1 MEQLQLTNIFL
12 EQSKVPFWIIDL
24 EFQLLYSNKA
34 YQGLTKVVPGLTNK
48 LNESIFIEDVG
59 KEDVEKWAAYYK
71 RAFKGASFEAENH
84 YYNSELKETQYGQ
97 TTFEP
102 LKNEENK
109 IYAVACQ
116 WKNVSHIVNH
126 KSEAKQLMDS
136 SLDVFCTFNEQGE
149 FLYVSEAAKEH
160 WGYSPAELLGTPY
173 RSLVIEEDL
182 SATDSID
189 TTIRNGQEI
198 KSFSNR
204 YRKKDGGIAYNI
216 WSSKWDERTKRF
228 YSVARDGKEKL
239 EQEEKLLKSE
249 KRFKALVTGAFD
261 LVAVIDIKGHYL
273 YMSPSITAIAGIP
286 PEVFIGKNA
295 FDFVHPDDKK
305 QTAAELEK
313 SIKED
318 RVIMKPYRAK
328 NHKNE
333 WRWVESILTN
343 MLDNSAINGIVINS
357 RDITEKIEQ
366 EEKLLQSERRFKA
379 LIQEGS
385 DLIGILDTD
394 GTYSYVSPTSN
405 AVLGISPEEFIGRNA
420 FEFIHPNDE
429 PRVLAGLQKVPT
441 ENKVTLKPYRFLNH
455 KKEWRWVETVL
466 TNMLDNPSVK
476 GIVANSRDVT
486 DRIEQEERIV
496 QTEKRFETLIQNS
509 MDCIVILSP
518 EGETNFVSEAI
529 KNILGYTPSEIMK
542 MDIWELI
549 HPEDIKGSQAAL
561 AKSFKQPGV
570 SIEGFTAR
578 LKHKDGSWRWVE
590 PVVTNLVHDPS
601 IRGIVDVFRDVTKRK
616 TEELEKDLINRISDI
631 FNQNTHNEL
640 TTCLSSV
647 CEQVVHF
654 DNFSFAEIWL
664 PTFDSKKLNRA
675 ASYTGSKAGKQFFKE
690 SKKLN
695 AVGIKEGLSDQV
707 LKNRETVIWESV
719 DEEWHLFKRK
729 AAAEKAGIKSLIAIP
744 LMHNDNLLGGLLIGT
759 EKAKSALSMNLDLFL
774 KLEST
779 IGSELSRKKTEV
791 ELSQIFNFTPDMIC
805 VAGFDGYIKQI
816 NPAGLALLGYSLE
829 EIRSRPIKSFVHEE
843 DKSLTEENQNK
854 LYNGKDL
861 DSFENRYITK
871 AGKVIWLSWTATSL
885 PEQGIIYAVAKDIT
899 EEKNLRELN
908 RHVGLLAKIG
918 SWEVDLVKQT
928 VFWSD
933 EVHKIYET
941 DPNSFVPTV
950 DNAIDFY
957 REDFRQFAL
966 SSFEKCIETGESY
979 EIEAVIVTCSN
990 KERWVRT
997 TAKAEFIDGACV
1009 RVYGSFQ
1016 DINERKQ
1023 AENRLQSLADN
1034 IPGIIY
1040 NYAIYPDGTDA
1051 LLHVSGDVEK
1061 IWGFTADQVIENSKL
1076 IWDQIKLGGD
1086 FEEVQASVQKSIQT
1100 KSKWISRSKYVSPTG
1115 EVRNLLG
1122 FGSPSFLAD
1131 GTILF
1136 NSIILD
1142 NTQQAKNEELLTST
1156 GKLAKIGGWE
1166 VDLINNSVYWTKET
1180 HLIHKTD
1187 PNFFIPT
1194 FEGAINFYRE
1204 DFHDLV
1210 RSNVEECIRTGDPYK
1225 IEAVLITANKK
1236 ELWVRSNASAEFIN
1250 GVCTRIYGSIQDIHE
1265 QKTAA
1270 LELERSI
1277 KALGDYKYSLD
1288 QSAIIAFTDQKG
1300 VITSVN
1306 DNFCE
1311 ISGYSKKE
1319 LLGKTHRIINASY
1332 HPASFF
1338 KELWKTIASGKV
1350 WRGEVKNKAKNGSYY
1365 WVDTTI
1371 TPFLNDKNKPVQYL
1385 AIRFDITERK
1395 KAEDEKARFQETLE
1409 NSLNEIYM
1417 FDSKTFKF
1425 GYVNKGAML
1434 NLGYTKQELH
1444 DLTPLD
1450 IKPEYTEESFN
1461 QLVSPLLSHEKEKVI
1476 FFTEHKRKDG
1486 SLYPVEVHLK
1496 LVEEAD
1502 YSNFIAIILD
1512 ITERKKAEEDLIAS
1526 SERLRLATKT
1536 GNIGI
1541 WDWDVVN
1548 DHLIWD
1554 DTMYDIFDVEENEF
1568 QGAFEAWEAKIHPDD
1583 VDEANEELQNALKG
1597 LSKFNAEFRVVR
1609 HDKSIRYVAGE
1620 AIVIRDEVSG
1630 NPIRMIGTNI
1640 DITER
1645 KKAEKENRF
1654 KANLLSMVRQGAIA
1668 TNLEGEVNYW
1678 NKGAEIMY
1686 GWKAEEALGKNIM
1699 QLTTLENN
1707 EEEARKIMEM
1717 LKKGESW
1724 SGNFEVQKK
1733 DGTNFTVKITNSP
1746 IYDGKKNLRGI
1757 IGISTDITQEIKN
1770 RELLKQYTKEL
1781 ERSNE
1786 ELEQFAFVTSHDLQ
1800 EPLRMISGFMDQLKR
1815 KYEDQLDDKALQ
1827 YIYFATDGAKR
1838 MKNIILDLLDYSRA
1852 SKPSDDLE
1860 EVNLNEV
1867 ITSYEQ
1873 LRRKVIAESS
1883 TIIKS
1888 EELPSIVTYNAVV
1901 TQIFH
1906 GLLDNSIKYAREGIA
1921 PVIEIKS
1928 QEKEN
1933 EWKFS
1938 VTDNGIGIDAQF
1950 YDKIFV
1956 IFQRLHNRESYAG
1969 TGIGL
1974 AIVKRCVEFLD
1985 GKIWLTSTVGEGTTF
2000 FFTIA
2005 KNRKHKIQKNEIS

>member
-24 EFQLLYSNKA
+24 EFQLLYTNKA
-34 YQGLTKVVPGLTNK
+34 YQGLTEVMPGLTNK
-48 LNESIFIEDVG
+48 PNDSLFIEDVA
-59 KEDVEKWAAYYK
+59 KEDVEKWVAYYK
-71 RAFKGASFEAENH
+71 RAFKGVSFETEH
-84 YYNSELKETQYGQ
+84 RYYDSELQETQYGQ
-97 TTFEP
+97 ITFEP
-102 LKNEENK
+102 LRNEDNK
-109 IYAVACQ
+109 IYAVGCQ
-116 WKNVSHIVNH
+116 WKNVSHIVKH
-126 KSEAKQLMDS
+126 GSKAKQLIDS

-149 FLYVSEAAKEH
+149 FLYVNATAKEH
-160 WGYSPAELLGTPY
+160 WGYTPEELLGTNY
-173 RSLVIEEDL
+173 RSLLIEEDVAVTN
-182 SATDSID
+182 SVD

-204 YRKKDGGIAYNI
+204 YRKKDGGIAYNL
-216 WSSKWDERTKRF
+216 WSSRWDERTKLF

-239 EQEEKLLKSE
+239 KQEEKLLKSE

-286 PEVFIGKNA
+286 PEEFIGKNA
-295 FDFVHPDDKK
+295 FDFVHPEDIK

-313 SIKED
+313 SIKEN

-343 MLDNSAINGIVINS
+343 MLGNSTINGIVINS

-420 FEFIHPNDE
+420 FEFIHPDDE

-529 KNILGYTPSEIMK
+529 KNILGYTQSEIMK

-561 AKSFKQPGV
+561 AKSFEQPGV

-675 ASYTGSKAGKQFFKE
+675 AIYTGSKAGKQFFKE

-759 EKAKSALSMNLDLFL
+759 EKAKSTLSMNLDLFL

-843 DKSLTEENQNK
+843 DQSLTEENQNK

-1016 DINERKQ
+1016 DIHDGKENEIALRQSEAKFRTIFEIATLGIAQVDPTNGNIILVNSYYESITGYFVDELLEMNFLELTHPDDRKKDWELFSK
-1023 AENRLQSLADN
+1023 AARGEEEYRN
-1034 IPGIIY
+1034 
-1040 NYAIYPDGTDA
+1040 
-1051 LLHVSGDVEK
+1051 EK
-1061 IWGFTADQVIENSKL
+1061 RY
-1076 IWDQIKLGGD
+1076 IK
-1086 FEEVQASVQKSIQT
+1086 K
-1100 KSKWISRSKYVSPTG
+1100 
-1115 EVRNLLG
+1115 
-1122 FGSPSFLAD
+1122 D
-1131 GTILF
+1131 GTIVWVKIHLAF
-1136 NSIILD
+1136 IRDEN
-1142 NTQQAKNEELLTST
+1142 
-1156 GKLAKIGGWE
+1156 GKA
-1166 VDLINNSVYWTKET
+1166 
-1180 HLIHKTD
+1180 
-1187 PNFFIPT
+1187 
-1194 FEGAINFYRE
+1194 
-1204 DFHDLV
+1204 
-1210 RSNVEECIRTGDPYK
+1210 IRTVAICEDITKQK
-1225 IEAVLITANKK
+1225 I
-1236 ELWVRSNASAEFIN
+1236 
-1250 GVCTRIYGSIQDIHE
+1250 
-1265 QKTAA
+1265 AA
-1270 LELERSI
+1270 LQLNESLKSL
-1277 KALGDYKYSLD
+1277 KDYKYSLD

-1306 DNFCE
+1306 DNFCK
-1311 ISGYSKKE
+1311 ISGYSRKE
-1319 LLGKTHRIINASY
+1319 LLGKTHRIINANY
-1332 HPASFF
+1332 HSAAFF

-1371 TPFLNDKNKPVQYL
+1371 TPFLNEKNKPVQYL

-1620 AIVIRDEVSG
+1620 AIVIRDEISG
-1630 NPIRMIGTNI
+1630 KPIRMIGTNI

-1645 KKAEKENRF
+1645 KKAEEENRF

-1668 TNLEGEVNYW
+1668 TDLEGEINYW
-1678 NKGAEIMY
+1678 NKGAELMY
-1686 GWKAEEALGKNIM
+1686 GWKAEEAMGKDIM
-1699 QLTTLENN
+1699 QLTTLETNK
-1707 EEEARKIMEM
+1707 EEARQIMEM

-1733 DGTNFTVKITNSP
+1733 DGTNFTIKVTNSP
-1746 IYDGKKNLRGI
+1746 IYDENKELSGI
-1757 IGISTDITQEIKN
+1757 IGISTDITQEIEN
-1770 RELLKQYTKEL
+1770 RELLEQYTKEL